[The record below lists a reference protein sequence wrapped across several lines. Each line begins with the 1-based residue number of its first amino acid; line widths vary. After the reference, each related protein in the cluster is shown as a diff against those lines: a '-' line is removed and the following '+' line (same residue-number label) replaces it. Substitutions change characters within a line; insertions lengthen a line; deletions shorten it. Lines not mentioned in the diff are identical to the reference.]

1 MRGLTLAGEPMEES
15 MSKGRVK
22 YFNDLKGWGFITS
35 EDTEQDIFVHYS
47 AIKMEGFKTLKEG
60 QEVQYELTKTEQ
72 GPRALNVT
80 LAVLAD

>member
-1 MRGLTLAGEPMEES
+1 MEEL

-35 EDTEQDIFVHYS
+35 EETEQDIFVHYS

-60 QEVQYELTKTEQ
+60 QEVLYELTKTEQ

-80 LAVLAD
+80 LAELID

>member
-1 MRGLTLAGEPMEES
+1 MRGETIAAKPTEDL

-35 EDTEQDIFVHYS
+35 EDIEQDIFVHYS

-60 QEVQYELTKTEQ
+60 QEVLYELTKTEQ

-80 LAVLAD
+80 LAELVE